1 MNFQDYTKVCLSK
14 ITIASL
20 FFVLSAIVVFGQK
33 DLEPITKGHF
43 FISPNWSIHS
53 INERV
58 SETDFV
64 KTPPLKFSK
73 VLAIKI
79 GYFPINNLVA
89 GLEINTTKNGYFD
102 YKESIPEEDT
112 SVGLGVFSRYYM
124 YKGVFAEGYLGFF
137 SKTIDAILPE
147 EDMSA
152 ILKRRVS
159 IGYSYF
165 VFKHIAIEPMVN
177 FSNKRYRF
185 RGKDLSDDVVS
196 PLSFGIA
203 LTFSF

>member
-14 ITIASL
+14 IKIASL
-20 FFVLSAIVVFGQK
+20 FFVLSTIVVFGQK

-43 FISPNWSIHS
+43 FISPNWSMHS

-79 GYFPINNLVA
+79 GYFPIDNLVA

-124 YKGVFAEGYLGFF
+124 YKGIFAEGYLGFF

-152 ILKRRVS
+152 LIKQRISL
-159 IGYSYF
+159 GYSYF
-165 VFKHIAIEPMVN
+165 VFNYLAVEPIVN
-177 FSNKRYRF
+177 FSNNRYRS
-185 RGKDLSDDVVS
+185 RGKDLPDDVVS
-196 PLSFGIA
+196 PLSFGLA
-203 LTFSF
+203 LSLSF